1 MERFSFFWYP
11 KYIYWVVVINR
22 EFYFEY
28 DDLKFNR
35 DTLRKGRFNVS
46 FLINGMNNIASL
58 D

>member
-1 MERFSFFWYP
+1 M
-11 KYIYWVVVINR
+11 INR